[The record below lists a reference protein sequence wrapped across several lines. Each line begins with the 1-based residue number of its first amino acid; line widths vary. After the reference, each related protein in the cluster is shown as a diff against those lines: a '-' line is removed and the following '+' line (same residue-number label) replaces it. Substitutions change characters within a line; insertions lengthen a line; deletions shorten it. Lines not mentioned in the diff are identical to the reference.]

1 MGGSLAAAESHNE
14 IRKNLA
20 QQDANIVLFV
30 LNRALK
36 FFKEINGFKEEL
48 KVQFFSESNPKLDLC
63 ERDYKLYSMGFV
75 FEEEYL
81 KNTYNIQGS
90 LQKTQEFI
98 EPKTPKL
105 NHFLNSNKPQNKDVI
120 DRALEEEELQEFLK
134 EVESNLDKS
143 LTNLINNST
152 NYEELFEILLEK
164 QPNLNKEKFEKLL
177 INALNN
183 SSILGMSDDD

>member
-120 DRALEEEELQEFLK
+120 DRALRGRRATRIFK
-134 EVESNLDKS
+134 RSR
-143 LTNLINNST
+143 
-152 NYEELFEILLEK
+152 K
-164 QPNLNKEKFEKLL
+164 QLR
-177 INALNN
+177 
-183 SSILGMSDDD
+183 